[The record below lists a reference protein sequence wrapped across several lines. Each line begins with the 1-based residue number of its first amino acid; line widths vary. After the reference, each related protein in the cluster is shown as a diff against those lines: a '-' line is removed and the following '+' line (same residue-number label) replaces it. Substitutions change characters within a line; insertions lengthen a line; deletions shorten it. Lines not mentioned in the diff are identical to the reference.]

1 MSHSSEM
8 SICSRERTE
17 TLTLRYLVQ
26 GLLFS
31 LRRYLMWYVYK
42 MEYYSAM
49 KKNEI
54 MPFAATWMQMEM
66 TALSEKEKEK

>member
-1 MSHSSEM
+1 M